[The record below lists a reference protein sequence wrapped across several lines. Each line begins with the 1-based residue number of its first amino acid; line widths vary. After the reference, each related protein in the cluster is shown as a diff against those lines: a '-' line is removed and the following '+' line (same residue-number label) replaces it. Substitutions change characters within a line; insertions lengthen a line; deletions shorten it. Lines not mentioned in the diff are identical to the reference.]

1 MKRKTLLSVAAAA
14 IALFSMNTQ
23 EVSAGVK
30 KTTQKS
36 TENIFVLDQPDY
48 KTNPYTGMGRKH
60 WMDAAK
66 YLLNGAFSYVNSIDD
81 PMRFPKQ
88 LEKAY
93 PNNDGQIPTEK
104 LEGLCRTLFI
114 AAPVL
119 KEQPD
124 LVLNNI
130 NVADYYRRQIL
141 NLIDPTHPS
150 YIKHRGN
157 GGPSQIL
164 VEFGALAISLSVTD
178 HVLWDS
184 FTKEQQDA
192 IAAMMISY
200 GDGPTINSN
209 WRFFNIFV
217 LSFFKEKGYPVNE
230 ARLVE
235 NLEKA
240 LDFYRGCGWYNDS
253 PAYDYYSM
261 WAFQMYG
268 PVWAQLY
275 GFKQYPEYAQMFMNN
290 LAEMNDNY
298 PYMFN
303 EEGHMNMWGRSI
315 AYRFG
320 AVAPLPL
327 LSFAE
332 NANANLGW
340 LRYISSSTI
349 LQFLQNPDFLEDN
362 VPTLGF
368 YGKFAPAV
376 QIYSCRGSVYWAGK
390 AFFILSV
397 LPEENE
403 FWHAKENNDPWKK
416 ELKKNNVYNKFQEGS
431 NLMITNY
438 PNSGSS
444 EMRSWCHETVAGD
457 WQKFRSTEN
466 YNKLAYNTDFPW
478 MADGPNGEISMNYG
492 VKNAKNEWEVLR
504 LYTFKSY
511 EDGIYRRDAVLETN
525 HDIKFQLADI
535 TLPDGIL
542 RVDKVSSP
550 VKTDITLGHYS
561 LPEYDA
567 PVKEGTVKVKDHN
580 AYTINNGEYE
590 LAMIPLA
597 GWENTK
603 TVKAEHIHPL
613 SDECAT
619 LMSSDNVNGE
629 EIYIT
634 LQLWKKG
641 SKSMSSK
648 ELSPVKSFHISQDKR
663 VVEIIMKDNTKK
675 TVKFDM

>member
-1 MKRKTLLSVAAAA
+1 MKRKSLFSIAAAVL
-14 IALFSMNTQ
+14 LFTVNTTDI
-23 EVSAGVK
+23 SA
-30 KTTQKS
+30 KTKAA
-36 TENIFVLDQPDY
+36 ENIFVIEEPDY
-48 KTNPYTGMGRKH
+48 KTNPYTGMSRKH

-66 YLLNGAFSYVNSIDD
+66 YLLNGAFSYIKTIDD
-81 PMRFPKQ
+81 PMKFPKH

-93 PNNDGQIPTEK
+93 PHTEGQLATEK

-114 AAPVL
+114 AAPIL
-119 KEQPD
+119 KEEPD
-124 LVLNNI
+124 LVLNGI
-130 NVADYYRRQIL
+130 KVADYYRHQIL
-141 NLIDPTHPS
+141 NLINPNHPS

-178 HVLWDS
+178 NVLWNS

-217 LSFFKEKGYPVNE
+217 LSFFKEKGYPINE
-230 ARLVE
+230 ARMIE
-235 NLEKA
+235 NLDKV
-240 LDFYRGCGWYNDS
+240 LDFYRGNGWYNDA

-268 PVWAQLY
+268 PVWAHLY
-275 GFKQYPEYAQMFMNN
+275 GYKQYPEYADYFITN
-290 LAEMNDNY
+290 LSEMTTNY

-303 EEGHMNMWGRSI
+303 RDGHMNMWGRSI
-315 AYRFG
+315 SYRFG
-320 AVAPLPL
+320 AIAPLPL
-327 LSFAE
+327 LTYTD
-332 NANANLGW
+332 NPNVNLGW
-340 LRYISSSTI
+340 LRYISSSTL
-349 LQFLQNPDFLEDN
+349 LQFLQNPDFMEDN

-397 LPEENE
+397 MPEDDP
-403 FWHAKENNDPWKK
+403 FWHSKENIDPWNK
-416 ELKKNNVYNKFQEGS
+416 ELKKGNVYNKFQPGS
-431 NLMITNY
+431 NLLITNY

-444 EMRSWCHETVAGD
+444 EMRSWCHESVASD

-478 MADGPNGEISMNYG
+478 MADGENGEISMNYG
-492 VKNAKNEWEVLR
+492 VKNNKGQWEVLR

-511 EDGIYRRDAVLETN
+511 DNGIYRRDAVLETN
-525 HDIKFQLADI
+525 KDIKFQLVDI
-535 TLPDGIL
+535 PLANGIL
-542 RVDKVSSP
+542 RVDKVTTP
-550 VKTDITLGHYS
+550 VKTNITLGHYS
-561 LPEYDA
+561 LPEYETPITGMIK
-567 PVKEGTVKVKDHN
+567 PVKDQTV
-580 AYTINNGEYE
+580 YTINNSKYE

-597 GWENTK
+597 GWETSRAVRAK
-603 TVKAEHIHPL
+603 GIHPL
-613 SDECAT
+613 SENCET
-619 LMSSDNVNGE
+619 LMSYDRVE
-629 EIYIT
+629 TQEIYIT

-641 SKSMSSK
+641 GKSLSKK
-648 ELSPVKSFHISQDKR
+648 ELTPVKKYIISDDKKL
-663 VVEIIMKDNTKK
+663 VEIYFSDNTKK
-675 TVKFDM
+675 VIYFE